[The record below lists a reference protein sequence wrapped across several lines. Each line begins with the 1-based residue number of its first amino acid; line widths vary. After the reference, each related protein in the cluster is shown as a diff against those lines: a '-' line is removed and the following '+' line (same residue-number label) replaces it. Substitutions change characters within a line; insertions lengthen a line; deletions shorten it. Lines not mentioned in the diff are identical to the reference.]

1 MTIHDQRFDQALPS
15 LFVELASASVPEY
28 LEAAIERASSRPQ
41 RPAWTYP
48 GRWLPVDITTQAVP
62 AARMPWRQ
70 LGILALIG
78 LLLVVAAVAYVGSQ
92 RNRPAPPFG
101 IARNGAIAM
110 VRDGDIVTV
119 DHATSTIT
127 QITSGPDIDSAPIY
141 APDGTKIGFQ
151 RAVEG
156 QPDKTRIMVVD
167 ADGTGLIEVTEEPLS
182 LAQLWGFS
190 PDGQTLLATASVDG
204 GTKIL
209 IQPVDGTG
217 EPTVLDVGLPSDP
230 DGVEPISFRPPDG
243 REILAMPAP
252 DPAKGRGIVAIG
264 FDTGE
269 ARTIIEPSAGVDMF
283 GAAWSP
289 NGDAVTFGRYTS
301 DGVRARIVNADGT
314 NDRLIDPAGVDPYD
328 IALRWSND
336 GTRLL
341 FLRMSA
347 ELIGQPSV
355 LTIDGSKAD
364 VELRCGSTDGACDAE
379 VVWIWSP
386 DDAALLGTH
395 EAVDGSTTYYVADP
409 QTGLIT
415 PTDWTGTGHT
425 TWQRL
430 AP

>member
-78 LLLVVAAVAYVGSQ
+78 LLVVAAVAYVGSQ

-151 RAVEG
+151 QAVEG
-156 QPDKTRIMVVD
+156 QPDKTRIIVVD

-217 EPTVLDVGLPSDP
+217 EPTVLDVGLRRTRTGLSR
-230 DGVEPISFRPPDG
+230 SASARPTDA
-243 REILAMPAP
+243 RSSRCRLRTRRK
-252 DPAKGRGIVAIG
+252 DGIVAIG

-301 DGVRARIVNADGT
+301 DGVRA
-314 NDRLIDPAGVDPYD
+314 DRQ
-328 IALRWSND
+328 R
-336 GTRLL
+336 R
-341 FLRMSA
+341 R
-347 ELIGQPSV
+347 
-355 LTIDGSKAD
+355 
-364 VELRCGSTDGACDAE
+364 
-379 VVWIWSP
+379 
-386 DDAALLGTH
+386 H
-395 EAVDGSTTYYVADP
+395 E
-409 QTGLIT
+409 
-415 PTDWTGTGHT
+415 
-425 TWQRL
+425 
-430 AP
+430 